1 NVTIDRERAGV
12 LGVTTADL
20 SRSLTPATSS
30 SRFTQPVYWAG
41 ANGVAYQVQVEV
53 PQHQMASLEDIAN
66 VPVSGAPGQSTRVRD
81 IAQVTAGSVIGEYDR
96 YNMTRLVSVTA
107 NIEGASLGAAAAA
120 VRDALHSV
128 GNPPAKVSVTLRG
141 EVQPMDELLA

>member
-20 SRSLTPATSS
+20 SRALTPATSS

-53 PQHQMASLEDIAN
+53 PQRQMNSIEDVDN
-66 VPVSGAPGQSTRVRD
+66 VPIVGAEGRSTRVRD
-81 IAQVTAGSVIGEYDR
+81 VAMVESGTIIGEYDR
-96 YNMTRLVSVTA
+96 YDMTRMVSIT
-107 NIEGASLGAAAAA
+107 
-120 VRDALHSV
+120 
-128 GNPPAKVSVTLRG
+128 
-141 EVQPMDELLA
+141 